1 MHRCLYTLYQP
12 RRSSKMTT
20 NFYVDEFGRDSAFRS
35 QYFRD
40 AYRGEQHMNQLIK
53 VFATMSWSEFCYAK
67 EDEEECQRIAEEKQR
82 KYRKQQGFQ
91 ALAKQRRI
99 LATKGLY
106 EPEEGEVLE

>member
-1 MHRCLYTLYQP
+1 
-12 RRSSKMTT
+12 MTS
-20 NFYVDEFGRDSAFRS
+20 NFYVDEFGRDTAFRS
-35 QYFRD
+35 KYFCD
-40 AYRGEQHMNQLIK
+40 VYRGEQCINQLIK
-53 VFATMSWSEFCYAK
+53 VFATMSWAEICYTK
-67 EDEEECQRIAEEKQR
+67 EDEEECKRIAEEKQR